1 MVKKHVKRCST
12 PLVIR
17 EEQIKPFNIMK
28 YHLTPVKMAII
39 NKPANK
45 SAREG
50 IEKRETSTPLVGM

>member
-17 EEQIKPFNIMK
+17 EVQIKPFNIMK
-28 YHLTPVKMAII
+28 HHLTPVKTAII
-39 NKPANK
+39 KNPTNK

-50 IEKRETSTPLVGM
+50 VEKT